1 MNRQE
6 LEQQI
11 QSIRAILRD
20 TYSRITST
28 QNSYIPTPDMSV
40 KTAGAIIQQ
49 EQYDVVVCGEVKKG
63 KSSFINAL
71 MGDEVLPTNTQV
83 ATSQVFRIINS
94 DTEEYFLVFTDG
106 QRQRI
111 SRKDL
116 SRYGSQ
122 VDADL
127 YGEPIFRG
135 RQLDYIEVKHPIPS
149 LPKSVALIDTPGIGA
164 LYAAHEQIT
173 RNYLSKAAAV
183 IFIIDPKNPIVVKER
198 EFIESALKV
207 TKQIMFV
214 MTKMDNYDE
223 HVIATMISRDEEILA
238 PYGKQTAFGR
248 ISIQPVSS
256 TLLFDANKEKD
267 EILMEM
273 SCFEE
278 VRDTLLK
285 MIYNTVGFGISA
297 EVFNA
302 FNQYNTRVIQSLSEL
317 QIAAAAA
324 PTMARELAEKKQQ
337 KQQEFIQNWGAN
349 GAKMKDI
356 NDSIRKHIQAMEN
369 NARALFSQSNPI
381 ITNLQREIDEL
392 SSSSQAEALSRN
404 LSSRLADAY
413 GKAWKDI
420 MEECEDNV
428 ENLLIQYNAHLCDV
442 DLGDSYVGVDS
453 YQAKS
458 RSLVDRLTSGRN
470 SYFTGAFVASVFAAP
485 LAIVAAPIT
494 LVIAGIGALL
504 GIGAGIMT
512 KRDSELKQWKQNLK
526 EHLSKCYSQIYDNF
540 MVKTENG
547 KTKLHVAE
555 EEIMSQSMKAIQNI
569 YEQHKSNMDKQLQ
582 LLEQQMQ
589 ADAQSKKQKMD
600 EVAQIQQTWK
610 PIHENLVKAKTLLA
624 QMDQKR
630 KSL

>member
-94 DTEEYFLVFTDG
+94 NTEEYSLVFTDG

-317 QIAAAAA
+317 QTAAAAA

-569 YEQHKSNMDKQLQ
+569 YEQHKSNVDKQLQ

-600 EVAQIQQTWK
+600 EVAHIQQTWK

-630 KSL
+630 KSS

>member
-94 DTEEYFLVFTDG
+94 DTEEYSLVFTDG

-183 IFIIDPKNPIVVKER
+183 IFIIDPKNPIVIKER

-317 QIAAAAA
+317 QTAAAAA

-569 YEQHKSNMDKQLQ
+569 YEQHKSNVDKQLQ

-600 EVAQIQQTWK
+600 EVAHIQQTWK

>member
-94 DTEEYFLVFTDG
+94 DTEEYSLVFTDG

-317 QIAAAAA
+317 QTAAAAA
-324 PTMARELAEKKQQ
+324 PTLARELAEKKQQ

-420 MEECEDNV
+420 MEDCEDNV

-569 YEQHKSNMDKQLQ
+569 YEQHKSNVDKQLQ

>member
-1 MNRQE
+1 MNRKE
-6 LEQQI
+6 LELQI
-11 QSIRAILRD
+11 QSIRTILRD

-40 KTAGAIIQQ
+40 KTAGSIIQQ

-94 DTEEYFLVFTDG
+94 DVEEYSLVFTDG

-317 QIAAAAA
+317 QTAAAAA
-324 PTMARELAEKKQQ
+324 PTLARELAEKKQQ

-356 NDSIRKHIQAMEN
+356 NDSVRKHIQAMEN

-420 MEECEDNV
+420 MEDCEDNV

-569 YEQHKSNMDKQLQ
+569 YEQHKSNVDKQLQ
-582 LLEQQMQ
+582 LLEQQLQ

>member
-94 DTEEYFLVFTDG
+94 DTEEYSLVFTDG

-183 IFIIDPKNPIVVKER
+183 IFIIDPKNPIVIKER

-317 QIAAAAA
+317 QTAAAAA

-356 NDSIRKHIQAMEN
+356 NDSVRKHIQAMEN

-569 YEQHKSNMDKQLQ
+569 YEQHKSNVDKQLQ

-600 EVAQIQQTWK
+600 EVARIQQTWK

>member
-40 KTAGAIIQQ
+40 KTAGTIIQQ

-94 DTEEYFLVFTDG
+94 DTEEYSLVFTDG

-317 QIAAAAA
+317 QTAAAAA
-324 PTMARELAEKKQQ
+324 PTLARELAEKKQQ

-356 NDSIRKHIQAMEN
+356 NDSVRKYIQAMEN

-569 YEQHKSNMDKQLQ
+569 YEQHKSNVDKQLQ

>member
-20 TYSRITST
+20 TYSRIIST

-94 DTEEYFLVFTDG
+94 DKEEYSLVFTDG

-183 IFIIDPKNPIVVKER
+183 IFIIDPKNPIVIKER

-256 TLLFDANKEKD
+256 TLLCDANKEKD

-317 QIAAAAA
+317 QTAAAAA
-324 PTMARELAEKKQQ
+324 PTLARELAEKKQQ

-356 NDSIRKHIQAMEN
+356 NDSVRKHIQAMEN

-547 KTKLHVAE
+547 KTKLYVAE
-555 EEIMSQSMKAIQNI
+555 EEIMSQSMKVIQNI
-569 YEQHKSNMDKQLQ
+569 YEQHKSNVDKQLQ
-582 LLEQQMQ
+582 LLEQQML

-600 EVAQIQQTWK
+600 EVAHIQQTWK

>member
-20 TYSRITST
+20 TYSRIIST

-94 DTEEYFLVFTDG
+94 DIEEYSLVFTDG

-317 QIAAAAA
+317 QTAAAAA

-356 NDSIRKHIQAMEN
+356 NDSVRKHIQAMEN

-569 YEQHKSNMDKQLQ
+569 YEQHKSNVDKQLQ
-582 LLEQQMQ
+582 LLEQQML

-610 PIHENLVKAKTLLA
+610 PIHENLVKAKNLLA

>member
-20 TYSRITST
+20 TYSRIIST

-94 DTEEYFLVFTDG
+94 DIEEYSLVFTDG

-183 IFIIDPKNPIVVKER
+183 IFIIDPKNPIVIKER

-223 HVIATMISRDEEILA
+223 HVIATMISRNEEILA

-317 QIAAAAA
+317 QTAAAAA

-356 NDSIRKHIQAMEN
+356 NDSVRKHIQAMEN

-569 YEQHKSNMDKQLQ
+569 YEQHKSNVDKQLQ

-610 PIHENLVKAKTLLA
+610 PIHENLVKAKNLLA

>member
-20 TYSRITST
+20 TYSRIIST

-40 KTAGAIIQQ
+40 KAAGAIIQQ

-94 DTEEYFLVFTDG
+94 DTEEYSLVFTDG

-278 VRDTLLK
+278 VRYTLLK

-317 QIAAAAA
+317 QTAAAAA
-324 PTMARELAEKKQQ
+324 PTLARELAEKKQQ
-337 KQQEFIQNWGAN
+337 KQQEFIQNWGVN

-356 NDSIRKHIQAMEN
+356 NDSIRKYIQAMEN

-569 YEQHKSNMDKQLQ
+569 YEQHKSNVDKQLQ
-582 LLEQQMQ
+582 LLEQHMQ

-600 EVAQIQQTWK
+600 EVAHIQQTWK

>member
-20 TYSRITST
+20 TYSRIIST

-94 DTEEYFLVFTDG
+94 DTEEYSLVFTDG

-111 SRKDL
+111 SRQDL

-238 PYGKQTAFGR
+238 HYGKQTAFGR

-317 QIAAAAA
+317 QTAAAAA

-356 NDSIRKHIQAMEN
+356 NDSVRKHIQAMEN

-569 YEQHKSNMDKQLQ
+569 YEQHKSNVDKQLQ

-610 PIHENLVKAKTLLA
+610 PIHENLVKAKNLLA

>member
-94 DTEEYFLVFTDG
+94 DTEEYSLVFTDG

-273 SCFEE
+273 SCFEA

-317 QIAAAAA
+317 QTAAAAA
-324 PTMARELAEKKQQ
+324 PTLARELAEKKQQ

-356 NDSIRKHIQAMEN
+356 NDSVRKHIQAMEN

-569 YEQHKSNMDKQLQ
+569 YEQHKSNVDKQLQ

>member
-94 DTEEYFLVFTDG
+94 DTEEYSLVFTDG

-317 QIAAAAA
+317 QTAAAAA
-324 PTMARELAEKKQQ
+324 PTLARELAEKKQQ

-420 MEECEDNV
+420 MEDCEDNV

-569 YEQHKSNMDKQLQ
+569 YEQHKSNVDKQLQ

-600 EVAQIQQTWK
+600 EVAHIQQTWK

>member
-1 MNRQE
+1 MNRKE

-11 QSIRAILRD
+11 QSIRTVLRD
-20 TYSRITST
+20 TYTKITSV
-28 QNSYIPTPDMSV
+28 NNPMLPTPDMSV

-94 DTEEYFLVFTDG
+94 DTEEYSLVFTDG

-183 IFIIDPKNPIVVKER
+183 IFVIDPKNPIVVKER

-207 TKQIMFV
+207 TKQLMVV

-223 HVIATMISRDEEILA
+223 HVIATMISRNEEILA

-248 ISIQPVSS
+248 ISIQPISS

-278 VRDTLLK
+278 VKDTLLK
-285 MIYNTVGFGISA
+285 IIYNTVGVGIST

-302 FNQYNTRVIQSLSEL
+302 FNQYNTRVMQSLKEL
-317 QIAAAAA
+317 QEAAAAT
-324 PTMARELAEKKQQ
+324 PTIAREIAEKKQQ
-337 KQQEFIQNWGAN
+337 KQQEFVQNWGAN
-349 GAKMKDI
+349 GSKMKDI
-356 NDSIRKHIQAMEN
+356 SDSIKKHIQAMEN
-369 NARALFSQSNPI
+369 NARALFSQSHSI
-381 ITNLQREIDEL
+381 ITNMQREIDEL
-392 SSSSQAEALSRN
+392 SSASQAESYSKN
-404 LSSRLADAY
+404 MSSRLADAY

-420 MEECEDNV
+420 MEDCENNV
-428 ENLLIQYNAHLCDV
+428 ENVLIQYNAHLCDT

-458 RSLVDRLTSGRN
+458 RSLVDRLHSGRN

-494 LVIAGIGALL
+494 LIVAGIGALL
-504 GIGAGIMT
+504 GIGAGVLT
-512 KRDSELKQWKQNLK
+512 KRDSELKQWKQNLH
-526 EHLSKCYSQIYDNF
+526 EHLRKCHTQIYDNF
-540 MVKTENG
+540 MVRTENG
-547 KTKLHVAE
+547 KTKLQVAE

-569 YEQHKSNMDKQLQ
+569 YEQHKSNVDRQLQ

-589 ADAQSKKQKMD
+589 ADTQAKKQKVE
-600 EVAQIQQTWK
+600 EVSRLQQSWK
-610 PIHENLVKAKTLLA
+610 PIFDNLQKARTLLT
-624 QMDQKR
+624 QMEQQR
-630 KSL
+630 KAL

>member
-28 QNSYIPTPDMSV
+28 QNSYIPTPDISV

-94 DTEEYFLVFTDG
+94 DIEEYSLVFTDG

-317 QIAAAAA
+317 QTAAAAA

-369 NARALFSQSNPI
+369 NTRALFSQSNPI

-569 YEQHKSNMDKQLQ
+569 YEQHKSNVDKQLQ

>member
-20 TYSRITST
+20 TYSRIIST

-94 DTEEYFLVFTDG
+94 DTEEYSLVFTDG

-317 QIAAAAA
+317 QTAAAAA
-324 PTMARELAEKKQQ
+324 PTLARELAEKKQQ

-356 NDSIRKHIQAMEN
+356 NDSVRKYIQAMEN

-569 YEQHKSNMDKQLQ
+569 YEQHKSNVDKQLQ

>member
-20 TYSRITST
+20 TYSRIIST

-94 DTEEYFLVFTDG
+94 DTEEYSLVFTDG

-238 PYGKQTAFGR
+238 SYGKQTAFGR

-285 MIYNTVGFGISA
+285 MIYNTVGFGVSA

-317 QIAAAAA
+317 QTAAAAA

-569 YEQHKSNMDKQLQ
+569 YEQHKSNVDKQLQ

>member
-94 DTEEYFLVFTDG
+94 DIEEYSLVFTDG
-106 QRQRI
+106 QRQQI

-317 QIAAAAA
+317 QTAAAAA

-569 YEQHKSNMDKQLQ
+569 YEQHKSNVDKQLQ

-600 EVAQIQQTWK
+600 EVAHIQQTWK

>member
-94 DTEEYFLVFTDG
+94 DIEEYSLVFTDG

-223 HVIATMISRDEEILA
+223 HVIATMISRNEEILA

-317 QIAAAAA
+317 QTAAAAA

-356 NDSIRKHIQAMEN
+356 NDSVRKHIQAMEN

-392 SSSSQAEALSRN
+392 SSASQAEALSRN

-442 DLGDSYVGVDS
+442 DLGDSYIGVDS

-569 YEQHKSNMDKQLQ
+569 YEQHKSNVDKQLQ

-600 EVAQIQQTWK
+600 EVARIQQTWK

>member
-94 DTEEYFLVFTDG
+94 DTEEYSLVFTDG

-317 QIAAAAA
+317 QTAAAAA

-337 KQQEFIQNWGAN
+337 KQQEFVQNWGAN
-349 GAKMKDI
+349 GSKMKDI
-356 NDSIRKHIQAMEN
+356 SDSIKKHIQAMEN
-369 NARALFSQSNPI
+369 NARALFSQSHSI
-381 ITNLQREIDEL
+381 ITNMQREIDEL
-392 SSSSQAEALSRN
+392 SSASQAESYSKN
-404 LSSRLADAY
+404 MSSRLADAY

-420 MEECEDNV
+420 MEDCENNV
-428 ENLLIQYNAHLCDV
+428 ENVLIQYNAHLCDT

-458 RSLVDRLTSGRN
+458 RSLVDRLHSGRN

-494 LVIAGIGALL
+494 LIVAGIGALL
-504 GIGAGIMT
+504 GIGAGILT
-512 KRDSELKQWKQNLK
+512 KRDSELKQWKQNLH
-526 EHLSKCYSQIYDNF
+526 EHLRKCHTQIYDNF
-540 MVKTENG
+540 MVRTENG
-547 KTKLHVAE
+547 KTKLQVAE

-569 YEQHKSNMDKQLQ
+569 YEQHKSNVDRQLQ

-589 ADAQSKKQKMD
+589 ADTQAKKQKVE
-600 EVAQIQQTWK
+600 EVASLQQSWK
-610 PIHENLVKAKTLLA
+610 PIFDNLQKARTLLT
-624 QMDQKR
+624 QMEQQR
-630 KSL
+630 KAL

>member
-1 MNRQE
+1 
-6 LEQQI
+6 
-11 QSIRAILRD
+11 
-20 TYSRITST
+20 
-28 QNSYIPTPDMSV
+28 
-40 KTAGAIIQQ
+40 
-49 EQYDVVVCGEVKKG
+49 
-63 KSSFINAL
+63 
-71 MGDEVLPTNTQV
+71 
-83 ATSQVFRIINS
+83 
-94 DTEEYFLVFTDG
+94 
-106 QRQRI
+106 
-111 SRKDL
+111 
-116 SRYGSQ
+116 
-122 VDADL
+122 
-127 YGEPIFRG
+127 
-135 RQLDYIEVKHPIPS
+135 
-149 LPKSVALIDTPGIGA
+149 
-164 LYAAHEQIT
+164 
-173 RNYLSKAAAV
+173 
-183 IFIIDPKNPIVVKER
+183 
-198 EFIESALKV
+198 
-207 TKQIMFV
+207 
-214 MTKMDNYDE
+214 
-223 HVIATMISRDEEILA
+223 
-238 PYGKQTAFGR
+238 
-248 ISIQPVSS
+248 
-256 TLLFDANKEKD
+256 
-267 EILMEM
+267 
-273 SCFEE
+273 
-278 VRDTLLK
+278 
-285 MIYNTVGFGISA
+285 
-297 EVFNA
+297 
-302 FNQYNTRVIQSLSEL
+302 
-317 QIAAAAA
+317 
-324 PTMARELAEKKQQ
+324 
-337 KQQEFIQNWGAN
+337 
-349 GAKMKDI
+349 MKDI
-356 NDSIRKHIQAMEN
+356 NDSVRKHIQAMEN
-369 NARALFSQSNPI
+369 NARALFCQSNPI

-569 YEQHKSNMDKQLQ
+569 YEQHKSNVDKQLQ

-600 EVAQIQQTWK
+600 EVAHIQQTWK

>member
-20 TYSRITST
+20 TYSRIIST

-94 DTEEYFLVFTDG
+94 DTEEYTLVFTDG

-317 QIAAAAA
+317 QTAAAAA

-569 YEQHKSNMDKQLQ
+569 YEQHKSNVDKQLQ

-600 EVAQIQQTWK
+600 EVAHIQQTWK

>member
-11 QSIRAILRD
+11 QSIRTILRD

-94 DTEEYFLVFTDG
+94 DTEEYSLVFTDG

-183 IFIIDPKNPIVVKER
+183 IFIIDPKNPIVIKER

-317 QIAAAAA
+317 QTAASAA

-569 YEQHKSNMDKQLQ
+569 YEQHKSNVDKQLQ

>member
-20 TYSRITST
+20 TYSRIIST

-94 DTEEYFLVFTDG
+94 DIEEYSLVFTDG

-317 QIAAAAA
+317 QTAAAAA

-569 YEQHKSNMDKQLQ
+569 YEQHKSNVDKQLQ

>member
-20 TYSRITST
+20 TYSRIIST

-94 DTEEYFLVFTDG
+94 DIEEYSLVFTDG

-183 IFIIDPKNPIVVKER
+183 IFIIDPKNPIVIKER

-317 QIAAAAA
+317 QTAATAA

-356 NDSIRKHIQAMEN
+356 NDSVRKHIQAMEN

-392 SSSSQAEALSRN
+392 SSSSHAETLSRN

-569 YEQHKSNMDKQLQ
+569 YEQHKSNVDKQLQ

-600 EVAQIQQTWK
+600 EVAHIQQTWK

>member
-40 KTAGAIIQQ
+40 KTAGTIIQQ

-94 DTEEYFLVFTDG
+94 DIEEYSLVFTDG

-273 SCFEE
+273 SCFEA

-317 QIAAAAA
+317 QTAAAAA

-356 NDSIRKHIQAMEN
+356 NDSVRKHIQAMEN

-569 YEQHKSNMDKQLQ
+569 YEQHKSNVDKQLQ

-610 PIHENLVKAKTLLA
+610 PIHENLVKAKNLLA

>member
-94 DTEEYFLVFTDG
+94 DTEEYSLVFTDG

-248 ISIQPVSS
+248 ISIHPVSS

-273 SCFEE
+273 SCFEA

-317 QIAAAAA
+317 QTAAAAA

-356 NDSIRKHIQAMEN
+356 NDSVRKHIQAMEN

-569 YEQHKSNMDKQLQ
+569 YEQHKSNVDKQLQ

-610 PIHENLVKAKTLLA
+610 PIHENLVKAKNLLA